1 MTSFL
6 GGITNYDKPRSWE
19 KGGPSP
25 GEQNEVIRCF
35 GSQKNPSRDMPP
47 PKKTIE
53 ERLAAKA
60 QSLSKA
66 AAKWRRKK
74 HINASERD
82 SDSDSSTTSET
93 STISRICRACPLRVK
108 IVGLPTK
115 TSFFGLP

>member
-35 GSQKNPSRDMPP
+35 GSQKNPTRDMPP

-93 STISRICRACPLRVK
+93 STLSAAFAAPARCE
-108 IVGLPTK
+108 
-115 TSFFGLP
+115 